1 MPCLTCGEKK
11 IWCTIRKSKNIVTMI
26 VETHVKLCMIEQA
39 GFSRKKFFCP
49 QSYQNGPK
57 TGLFEFIEKFGHQ
70 FLLNLFYSENFY

>member
-39 GFSRKKFFCP
+39 GFSRKKF
-49 QSYQNGPK
+49 SAPK
-57 TGLFEFIEKFGHQ
+57 VTKMDQRQGF
-70 FLLNLFYSENFY
+70 LNLLKNLVTNFY